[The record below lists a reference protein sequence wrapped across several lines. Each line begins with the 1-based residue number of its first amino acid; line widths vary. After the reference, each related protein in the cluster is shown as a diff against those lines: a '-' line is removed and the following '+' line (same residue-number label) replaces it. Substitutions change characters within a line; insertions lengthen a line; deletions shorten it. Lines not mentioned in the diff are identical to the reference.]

1 MTAQKRKLQF
11 KGPLFVQGDRGSGRG
26 GKFRLPWSSGHSSR
40 VSVSLPPCLGL
51 HVSVSVSLFF
61 FLAILFKTILETKS
75 NH

>member
-1 MTAQKRKLQF
+1 MEVGEEA
-11 KGPLFVQGDRGSGRG
+11 
-26 GKFRLPWSSGHSSR
+26 SSDCPGLA
-40 VSVSLPPCLGL
+40 VIPAVCLCLCLCLGL